1 MLRSIGVII
10 NLSVYTPWG
19 CLHVLI
25 MPAGDWWPV
34 CIQCEQRSVTE
45 ASEHFIQ
52 VHNSLFQAI
61 IIEYI
66 VYYYRPNR
74 GVMSNYI
81 YKRHYSLDSFF
92 HHVYSYNLIHR
103 IYNIFKN
110 KSVKNDVNKILNKYV
125 IYQSG
130 LESKFYRNT
139 NGVKTWKGLP
149 LGEKLPLNIYWQYRL
164 I

>member
-1 MLRSIGVII
+1 MG
-10 NLSVYTPWG
+10 LSARAYHACRRLVTGVYTMWTTKCHRG
-19 CLHVLI
+19 FWTLHTGAQTAFSKPSLLNTLFIIVAPEVLWVI
-25 MPAGDWWPV
+25 
-34 CIQCEQRSVTE
+34 
-45 ASEHFIQ
+45 
-52 VHNSLFQAI
+52 
-61 IIEYI
+61 
-66 VYYYRPNR
+66 
-74 GVMSNYI
+74 I

-110 KSVKNDVNKILNKYV
+110 KSIKNDVNKILNKYV